1 MRDLFAVKRLFD
13 AAVARPDHIGGHGA
27 DKGIERFGADR
38 VHHPLADNLRIEPR
52 GGEALGQHRFIG
64 RSVLR
69 ISSIANSVRR
79 MPRIIGASRRP
90 LNEIIN
96 SDPVENEKV
105 MRFFQGQAHIVR
117 IAPQPT
123 SQPR

>member
-1 MRDLFAVKRLFD
+1 
-13 AAVARPDHIGGHGA
+13 
-27 DKGIERFGADR
+27 
-38 VHHPLADNLRIEPR
+38 
-52 GGEALGQHRFIG
+52 
-64 RSVLR
+64 
-69 ISSIANSVRR
+69 